1 MIKELVKDEAI
12 LSTPCEPATA
22 ADAEIAQDLVETLLS
37 IEDAACLAANQ
48 IGVTKAICAL
58 ADDVGNTLVMYNP
71 KVLFGMG
78 AFKAEESCLTR
89 EGSLAANQIGVT
101 KAICALAD
109 DVGNTLV
116 MYNPKVLFGMGAFKA
131 EESCLTREG
140 SVRVTRFVKI
150 SSSRASATLSS
161 GLPSSSSTC
170 ATTARASWFK
180 LPNRQI
186 VPYGHNWTWMLPCSA
201 FCPCSDLLC
210 SSYLKTR
217 TIRPMAVLD
226 GPGFY
231 V

>member
-22 ADAEIAQDLVETLLS
+22 ADAEIAQDLVDTLLS

-58 ADDVGNTLVMYNP
+58 ADD
-71 KVLFGMG
+71 
-78 AFKAEESCLTR
+78 E
-89 EGSLAANQIGVT
+89 
-101 KAICALAD
+101 
-109 DVGNTLV
+109 GNTLV

-150 SSSRASATLSS
+150 KVAYDELVDGELKPRKRDFVEWPASSF
-161 GLPSSSSTC
+161 STC

-186 VPYGHNWTWMLPCSA
+186 VSHGHTRTWMLPCSA
-201 FCPCSDLLC
+201 FCPVHRFAL
-210 SSYLKTR
+210 R
-217 TIRPMAVLD
+217 RVL
-226 GPGFY
+226 P
-231 V
+231 VL